1 MFIVIANAVNHAHSQ
16 RVVHRDLKPAN
27 IFLQTPTFR
36 PLVGDFGLCYVQDDG
51 DDERQT
57 DLEEAVGPRFF
68 MAPELEDGRADVIAP
83 SADVYSLGKL
93 LYWMLTGRIFSREK
107 LRDDRW
113 NLTKVVP
120 HLYEGAITLRWS
132 TSIDCSIT

>member
-1 MFIVIANAVNHAHSQ
+1 
-16 RVVHRDLKPAN
+16 
-27 IFLQTPTFR
+27 
-36 PLVGDFGLCYVQDDG
+36 
-51 DDERQT
+51 
-57 DLEEAVGPRFF
+57 
-68 MAPELEDGRADVIAP
+68 
-83 SADVYSLGKL
+83 
-93 LYWMLTGRIFSREK
+93 MLTGRIFSREK